1 MRPPL
6 KPDEAGVLR
15 LGDLDRDGALQ
26 EAASRVLGHTRA
38 GLIRGAVLGS
48 AALAAAL
55 ASPSRSMAATSST
68 DVDILN
74 YALVLEY
81 LQASFYTEA
90 ELAGALSGKSALA
103 DRHLGGV
110 ERAHVKAIRGALG
123 SAAVKSPS
131 FDFQGTTEA
140 PRAFLKTAVALE
152 DLAVSAYKGQLP
164 LIRSGEVL
172 AAAVSIHSVEARHAA
187 WMRFLFGLVPAA
199 SAFDEA
205 LPKQSVTKIVDSTR
219 FIASQPRTTTAAKA
233 RFTG

>member
-1 MRPPL
+1 MTPGPE
-6 KPDEAGVLR
+6 PDGLGVLR
-15 LGDLDRDGALQ
+15 LGDLDRDGALE
-26 EAASRVLGHTRA
+26 EAASRVFGHTRA
-38 GLIRGAVLGS
+38 GLLRGAVLGS

-55 ASPSRSMAATSST
+55 ASPNRAIAASSSA

-110 ERAHVKAIRGALG
+110 ERAHVKAIQGALG

-164 LIRSGEVL
+164 LIRSAQVL

-199 SAFDEA
+199 TPFDEA
-205 LPKQSVTKIVDSTR
+205 LPRQSVTRIVDSTR
-219 FIASQPRTTTAAKA
+219 FITSQPRTTAAAKA